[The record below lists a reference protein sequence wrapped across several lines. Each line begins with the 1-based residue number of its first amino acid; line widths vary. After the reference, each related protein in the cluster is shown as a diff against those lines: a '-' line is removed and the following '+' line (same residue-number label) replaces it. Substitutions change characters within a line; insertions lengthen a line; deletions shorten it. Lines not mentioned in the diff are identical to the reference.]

1 MSVTDKSLPIFGL
14 SQYNPKCL
22 NQSNKTSKRQR
33 GYKQEKKMIANAL
46 LILH

>member
-14 SQYNPKCL
+14 SQYNPKSL

-33 GYKQEKKMIANAL
+33 GYKQEKNK
-46 LILH
+46 